1 MKLIYLLVRSSK
13 RSFFWAMLSGT
24 ISGASLPLIIKLIGD
39 AIENQMPDQTTFI
52 LQFVGLWL
60 CFGIFNQIS
69 VYTSI
74 QLTNNAMFEMRM
86 RLVDRVLKSSFQ
98 KIEHDILKVIS
109 VFTHDIVTITLT
121 INRMPALLTALA
133 TVLGCFVYL
142 IILSWKLSVL
152 IGILIFSIYLTMKL
166 ILPRAKFYADK
177 TRGIWDQLFHYFEGL
192 LYGLKELMLNRELR
206 QSYSGDFLPNLF
218 TKQNKYSLKQSMLFA
233 LSTRSVELIL
243 FLGIAAILVAINQ
256 TGFVEFSFFGKFLM
270 VILFILSP
278 LATLSNFINDFKKTE
293 VAINKIEN
301 IEETLASS
309 IFVDGQT
316 KELEP
321 SKNELPLIELVDI
334 KHKYFNIEEDESF
347 ELGPINMTIQK
358 NEVIFLVGGNGSG
371 KTTLAKIL
379 VGLYLPESGTVRYNG
394 QTLTPEF
401 YDSYRNKISA
411 NFTDQYLFQT
421 LSHISDEVLEEHGHK
436 YLEKLEL
443 TKKLKITD
451 KKFSTTSLSQGQKKR
466 LSLITSLLEDKEIY
480 LFDEWAANQDPHFKN
495 IFYHYLLPDLKLR
508 GKTVL
513 VISHDESYFGHGD
526 RIVVLEDGHIKEKM
540 PVKNKVE
547 S

>member
-1 MKLIYLLVRSSK
+1 
-13 RSFFWAMLSGT
+13 
-24 ISGASLPLIIKLIGD
+24 
-39 AIENQMPDQTTFI
+39 
-52 LQFVGLWL
+52 
-60 CFGIFNQIS
+60 
-69 VYTSI
+69 
-74 QLTNNAMFEMRM
+74 MFELRM

-152 IGILIFSIYLTMKL
+152 IGILIFSIYLTMKI
-166 ILPRAKFYADK
+166 ILPKAKHYADK

-256 TGFVEFSFFGKFLM
+256 TGFVEFAFFGKFLM

-293 VAINKIEN
+293 VAISKIEN
-301 IEETLASS
+301 IEESLASS
-309 IFVDGQT
+309 IFLEGEIM
-316 KELEP
+316 ELE
-321 SKNELPLIELVDI
+321 KAKDNEELPLIELVDI
-334 KHKYFNIEEDESF
+334 KHKYYNIEEDESF
-347 ELGPINMTIQK
+347 ELGPINMSIKK

-394 QTLTPEF
+394 QTLTAHL

-421 LSHISDEVLEEHGHK
+421 LSHITDEVLEEHGSK

-451 KKFSTTSLSQGQKKR
+451 KKFSTTTLSQGQKKR

-540 PVKNKVE
+540 PVQNKVE